1 MLKVGITGG
10 IGSGKTTVCHLFE
23 LQGIPVFYADDRAKL
38 LMNTDLVLVN
48 SIKEAFGE
56 SVYLEDGRL
65 NRKELA
71 RVVFNNAGLL
81 EKLNSLVHPAVF
93 RDFDSWSLKQKSPYV
108 LKEAAILFESGSDK
122 DCDFT
127 ILVTSPPDIRIR
139 RVISRD
145 KVSEEE
151 VKKRMDKQLSDEK
164 KIELADFIIRN
175 DERELLIPQVIN
187 LHHKLLELSSVKTAN
202 DD

>member
-23 LQGIPVFYADDRAKL
+23 LYDIPVFYADERAKL
-38 LMNTDLVLVN
+38 LMHTDPILIDG
-48 SIKEAFGE
+48 IKEAFGK
-56 SVYLEDGRL
+56 SVYLGDGHL
-65 NRKELA
+65 DRKKLA
-71 RVVFNNAGLL
+71 AIVFNDAKQL

-93 RDFDSWSLKQKSPYV
+93 RDFDSWLLKQSSPYV
-108 LKEAAILFESGSDK
+108 LKEAAILFESGSDQ

-127 ILVTSPPDIRIR
+127 IVVTSPPDIRIR

-145 KVSEEE
+145 KVSGEE
-151 VKKRMDKQLSDEK
+151 VKKRMDKQMSDEK

-175 DERELLIPQVIN
+175 DERELLIPQVAN
-187 LHHKLLELSSVKTAN
+187 LHHKLLELNNVK
-202 DD
+202 DSER